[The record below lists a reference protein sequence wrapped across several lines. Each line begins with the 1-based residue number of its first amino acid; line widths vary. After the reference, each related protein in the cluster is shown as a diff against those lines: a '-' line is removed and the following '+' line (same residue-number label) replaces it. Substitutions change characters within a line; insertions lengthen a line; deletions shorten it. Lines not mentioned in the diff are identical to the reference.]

1 MPIRFT
7 NLRQPT
13 RLDEFNETQR
23 RQLEVCASLYFCGD
37 KPLEYRFGPDDGRER
52 FCLFELWDVE
62 QDGEHKY
69 DPVLYNGDSGT
80 VFARGTTEVV
90 AEMIQ
95 FHFDEARE
103 PGLDDALQEAYCE
116 ATADPGRD

>member
-1 MPIRFT
+1 MPLRFT

-13 RLDEFNETQR
+13 RLEDFNATQR
-23 RQLEVCASLYFCGD
+23 KQLEVCARLYFCGEQ
-37 KPLEYRFGPDDGRER
+37 PLEYRFGPDDGRER
-52 FCLFELWDVE
+52 FLIFELWDVE

-69 DPVLYNGDSGT
+69 DAFLYNGDSGT
-80 VFARGTTEVV
+80 VFAHGTTDVV

-103 PGLDDALQEAYCE
+103 PGLDEALQEAYKE
-116 ATADPGRD
+116 ACAS